1 MENEIN
7 IERELQSEIEKL
19 RINFS
24 NTQELYS
31 EVCVLLFF
39 RYGITPTANK
49 LYQLV
54 RKGSMSAPAEAL
66 GKFWKDLREKSRILI
81 KNPDV
86 PEDLK
91 NAAGEMVGAMW
102 SKAQGLAQES
112 LISLRADADKSINE
126 AEMRLSDA
134 ESAKEIAQNALQEAR
149 DTIINSEIRVREF
162 EQTLAG
168 EIATRVALE
177 AQLLS
182 VQLERI
188 EQQKEMADARRDF
201 STELEKLREA
211 LKITEERHK
220 AVESRALLEMDRE
233 RTIAAKIQKELEKVR
248 SSASEA
254 ADKLRTEI
262 HTLQDDIGNQK
273 QRHGNIEGELRA
285 VNILNSRLTAE
296 LSLERESVL
305 GLGSQLN
312 AKAIEIDAWKTKAF
326 DAQKELESLRST
338 KRRTSRK
345 IRGVV

>member
-112 LISLRADADKSINE
+112 LNSLRADADKSINE
-126 AEMRLSDA
+126 AEIRLSDA
-134 ESAKEIAQNALQEAR
+134 ESAKEIAQNALQEATA
-149 DTIINSEIRVREF
+149 TIINSEIRIREL

-168 EIATRVALE
+168 EIATRAAFE
-177 AQLLS
+177 AQLTS

-188 EQQKEMADARRDF
+188 EQQKAMADARQDF

-220 AVESRALLEMDRE
+220 AVDSRALLEIDRE

-296 LSLERESVL
+296 LNLERESVL

>member
-1 MENEIN
+1 
-7 IERELQSEIEKL
+7 
-19 RINFS
+19 
-24 NTQELYS
+24 
-31 EVCVLLFF
+31 
-39 RYGITPTANK
+39 
-49 LYQLV
+49 
-54 RKGSMSAPAEAL
+54 
-66 GKFWKDLREKSRILI
+66 
-81 KNPDV
+81 
-86 PEDLK
+86 
-91 NAAGEMVGAMW
+91 
-102 SKAQGLAQES
+102 
-112 LISLRADADKSINE
+112 
-126 AEMRLSDA
+126 
-134 ESAKEIAQNALQEAR
+134 
-149 DTIINSEIRVREF
+149 
-162 EQTLAG
+162 
-168 EIATRVALE
+168 
-177 AQLLS
+177 
-182 VQLERI
+182 
-188 EQQKEMADARRDF
+188 
-201 STELEKLREA
+201 
-211 LKITEERHK
+211 
-220 AVESRALLEMDRE
+220 MDRE